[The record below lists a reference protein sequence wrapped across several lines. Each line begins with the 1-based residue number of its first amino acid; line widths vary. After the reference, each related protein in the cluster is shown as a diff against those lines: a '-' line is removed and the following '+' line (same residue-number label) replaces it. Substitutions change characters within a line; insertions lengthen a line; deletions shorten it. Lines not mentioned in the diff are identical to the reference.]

1 MGNLQAFNI
10 AEIQKEYNLSYFV
23 ETGTLYGET
32 LDYVKQFGFDKL
44 FSMEIMPSLYE
55 ACVKKY
61 KEEQNVRIYLGD
73 TSKDFG
79 NLLVDIPL
87 EERVLFWLDAH
98 FPGAEG
104 CGLPYGFCADTDQ
117 RIPLKK
123 ELEQIKNNRNIDKDY
138 FIIDDL
144 RVYEDGDFQDGSWSD
159 SPSLGGDGISF
170 IESFFKDTHTIHKD
184 YRNQGYI
191 LGVPK

>member
-1 MGNLQAFNI
+1 MGNLQEFGI
-10 AEIQKEYNLSYFV
+10 ADIKKRYNLSYFV

-32 LDYVKQFGFDKL
+32 LDYVKQFGFNKL
-44 FSMEIMPSLYE
+44 FSMEIMPLLYE
-55 ACVKKY
+55 TCVQKY
-61 KEEQNVRIYLGD
+61 KEEQNVSIYLGD

-79 NLLVDIPL
+79 NLLADIPL
-87 EERVLFWLDAH
+87 DEHVLFWLDAH

-104 CGLPYGFCADTDQ
+104 CGLPYDHCADTDQ

-123 ELEQIKNNRNIDKDY
+123 ELEQIKDNRNIDRDY

-144 RVYEDGDFQDGSWSD
+144 RVYEDGPFQDGDWAD
-159 SPSLGGDGISF
+159 RPSLGGKGISF

-191 LGVPK
+191 LGVPL